1 MDIFVKNIYEISNA
15 KIIFLGEKKY
25 KFVLEQIFQ
34 SNSALKLSSFWL
46 VLRTRLWFGQNMVC
60 DKQKRMWYVITGQR

>member
-25 KFVLEQIFQ
+25 KFVLEKIFQ
-34 SNSALKLSSFWL
+34 GNSALKLSIL
-46 VLRTRLWFGQNMVC
+46 AC
-60 DKQKRMWYVITGQR
+60 A